1 MQIAVE
7 ELAGGIAKVVLRGR
21 FDTTGAVV
29 VELPFQKIAMEKSNI
44 VVDLS
49 AVEFISSA
57 GVRVLLFGAKIVD
70 RKGGRMAI
78 VCPNTGLARV
88 LKIARVDEL
97 IPIFDCDADA
107 AAAFACSSGDAR
119 AT

>member
-7 ELAGGIAKVVLRGR
+7 ELAGNVAKVVLRGR

-29 VELPFQKIAMEKSNI
+29 VELPFQKIAMERSNI

-49 AVEFISSA
+49 GVDFISSA

-70 RKGGRMAI
+70 RKGGRIALI
-78 VCPNTGLARV
+78 CPDAGLARV
-88 LKIARVDEL
+88 LMIARVDAL
-97 IPIFDCDADA
+97 IPTFASEAAA
-107 AAAFACSSGDAR
+107 AAAFG
-119 AT
+119 